1 MGTKVVSS
9 ASTNTSIL
17 TVISAILVGVPIAIL
32 CVLGLAYIFVPGHLP
47 YHQRVIEQQGEIYL
61 ENKLHELKLAC
72 LSGMVITLIAIDFL
86 LEKHVYDEPIV
97 FMILVVGLMASIVS
111 YQKRFDS
118 VMAARRWSGLFML
131 GFFVELVYIVI
142 AGPIGVHIGGICLSL
157 AFAYTA
163 FASRALGRK
172 VEAKTPWPI
181 LAVLAISSALGSGLA
196 FWGI

>member
-1 MGTKVVSS
+1 MLL
-9 ASTNTSIL
+9 STIL

-118 VMAARRWSGLFML
+118 VMAHS
-131 GFFVELVYIVI
+131 
-142 AGPIGVHIGGICLSL
+142 
-157 AFAYTA
+157 
-163 FASRALGRK
+163 
-172 VEAKTPWPI
+172 
-181 LAVLAISSALGSGLA
+181 AVV
-196 FWGI
+196 